1 VTQLRITPARVGEQ
15 HGVTGARKLLMQA
28 VHLAAS
34 DVQHLLQAL
43 AAFQQTAMFEHGGGD
58 AQRRVEVIILQATQ
72 PGAGDGRVAAGA
84 LGKVLPT
91 GHGQD
96 LLGMATEM
104 IVMHVLIILPA

>member
-1 VTQLRITPARVGEQ
+1 
-15 HGVTGARKLLMQA
+15 MQA
-28 VHLAAS
+28 VHLAAGN
-34 DVQHLLQAL
+34 VQHLLQAL
-43 AAFQQTAMFEHGGGD
+43 AAFQQATMFEHSGCNGL
-58 AQRRVEVIILQATQ
+58 RRVEVIVLQATQ